1 MKNRILSRLVLS
13 AASTALFFGVAEFAY
28 RALAPEEIDEKN
40 LHSRFRIY
48 YQDEERETIDAAAAS
63 RRGLIRPVADR
74 ELIQTAVVLESAAV
88 GFIHRPGT
96 PPVSTIVAPKS
107 AWTRPD
113 IGSYV
118 WSGPTVIQGE
128 RVQVRGSTRN
138 DGFRTAVGFDFVTD
152 PETGEEL
159 GVLRVVPPVTDE
171 EPGAQVLVTTHRARM
186 TWAPSQTFYLCYSG
200 LEQDG
205 QRAAYFDE
213 HGCVPCE
220 INSEG
225 LRERE
230 EVIGPKPD
238 GEKRV
243 VCIGDSFT
251 FGWGV
256 RVEDAWPRLVEQ
268 ELRNEDPGIRTVNC
282 GAAGAIY
289 VDEYASALEHR
300 FGRYQPDAVV
310 VSLCLNDLIPSSN
323 SLAHAEPPP
332 LLLRS
337 SRILRD
343 LLQGYALSASL
354 HIDPDR
360 DLVQDLLDLPD
371 ESYPAWA
378 TAFPPNSVGRSTLW
392 PGGGPQT
399 GLRRMR
405 DWCAERNIPFGVV
418 IWPYFQGLGSGE
430 TYPFRSLHRAVGDF
444 CGNEGIPFLDL
455 LPAFEGSVERSSDLW
470 VCVADY
476 HGNEVAQRHAEPQL
490 TAFVRDLLAR

>member
-28 RALAPEEIDEKN
+28 RAIAPEEIDEKN

-48 YQDEERETIDAAAAS
+48 YQDAERETIDAAAAS
-63 RRGLIRPVADR
+63 RRGLIRPVPDV
-74 ELIQTAVVLESAAV
+74 ELIETAVVLDSAVV
-88 GFIHRPGT
+88 GFRQQPGT
-96 PPVSTIVAPKS
+96 PPMSTIVAPRS

-159 GVLRVVPPVTDE
+159 GVLRVVPPVADE
-171 EPGAQVLVTTHRARM
+171 EPGAQVLITTHRARM

-205 QRAAYFDE
+205 QRAGYFDE

-238 GEKRV
+238 GETRV

-256 RVEDAWPRLVEQ
+256 RVEDAWPRLVEDQ
-268 ELRNEDPGIRTVNC
+268 LRKTDPGVRTVNC

-300 FGRYQPDAVV
+300 FGRYQPDAVI

-378 TAFPPNSVGRSTLW
+378 TAFPPNSVGRNTLW
-392 PGGGPQT
+392 PGGGPQA

-418 IWPYFQGLGSGE
+418 IWPYFQGLGSRE
-430 TYPFRSLHRAVGDF
+430 SYPFRSLHRAVGDF
-444 CGNEGIPFLDL
+444 CGNEGISFLDL

-470 VCVADY
+470 VCIADY
-476 HGNEVAQRHAEPQL
+476 HGNEVAQRRAEPQL
-490 TAFVRDLLAR
+490 TAFIGDLLAR